1 MRTQLHLHKQ
11 MNTIACSGLVVG
23 SLLPLM
29 FALPSQAQKNPGD
42 IIVIGNSPR
51 QWAQNQSYWNQLV
64 GVFGRAIPAATAPTP
79 PSDPTQAGA
88 DPQVLTQKLLQ
99 NISVGAPQLQ
109 PILKLPGSSQ
119 VSGSLT
125 NRNNQPVTIGG
136 VNFEVLD
143 NTGNV
148 IQTGS
153 AVPEPATVGPGQ
165 TVTYQQT
172 LLTVPSDVGA
182 SVRLINPP
190 VTIQGGI

>member
-1 MRTQLHLHKQ
+1 MRIQPHLHKHLKA
-11 MNTIACSGLVVG
+11 IAYSGLVVS
-23 SLLPLM
+23 SLLPLI
-29 FALPSQAQKNPGD
+29 LTQPSQAQKNPGD

-64 GVFGRAIPAATAPTP
+64 GVFGRAIPAATASA
-79 PSDPTQAGA
+79 PSSDTTQAAA
-88 DPQVLTQKLLQ
+88 DPQATLQKLLQ
-99 NISVGAPQLQ
+99 NISVSAPQLQ
-109 PILKLPGSSQ
+109 AILKLPGSSQ

-143 NTGNV
+143 NTGQV

-153 AVPEPATVGPGQ
+153 AIPEPATVGPGQ

-182 SVRLINPP
+182 SVRLANPS
-190 VTIQGGI
+190 VTIQTAQ

>member
-1 MRTQLHLHKQ
+1 MRIQPHLHKHL
-11 MNTIACSGLVVG
+11 TTTACSGLIFG
-23 SLLPLM
+23 SLLPLILT
-29 FALPSQAQKNPGD
+29 LPSQAQKNPGD

-64 GVFGRAIPAATAPTP
+64 GVFGRAIPAATAP
-79 PSDPTQAGA
+79 DPTSDTTQATA
-88 DPQVLTQKLLQ
+88 DPQVLIQQLLR
-99 NISVGAPQLQ
+99 NISVSAPQLQ

-143 NTGNV
+143 NTGKV

-153 AVPEPATVGPGQ
+153 AIPEPATVGPGQ

-182 SVRLINPP
+182 SVRLANPSI
-190 VTIQGGI
+190 TIQGGI